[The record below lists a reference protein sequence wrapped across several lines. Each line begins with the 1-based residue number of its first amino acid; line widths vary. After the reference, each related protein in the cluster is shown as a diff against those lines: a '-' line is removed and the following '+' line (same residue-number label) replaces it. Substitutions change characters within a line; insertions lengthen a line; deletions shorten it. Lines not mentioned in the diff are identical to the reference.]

1 MRDEYHPP
9 LEEYLQVIE
18 QLSDD
23 GVTVIQAR
31 VAERLNKTPPSVSEM
46 IERLVDEGFVT
57 RKGRELQLTTNG
69 HDVARSVIRKHR
81 LAERLLADVIGLPWH
96 LIHEEAGRW
105 EHVMSD
111 EVEKRIVALLND
123 PGTCPHGN
131 PIPGSANE
139 VTNRHEQRPMA
150 DGDEG
155 DVVRFARLTEEAETD
170 LVSLS
175 EFNDVNFLPGATA
188 TFRTKGADGSI
199 ELDVDGSSL
208 RIRPKMTHQ
217 LFVVPVAETGSTTT
231 APTER

>member
-217 LFVVPVAETGSTTT
+217 LFVVPVA
-231 APTER
+231 

>member
-18 QLSDD
+18 QLSDE

-46 IERLVDEGFVT
+46 IERLVDEGYVT
-57 RKGRELQLTTNG
+57 RDGRELQLTKNG

-111 EVEKRIVALLND
+111 EVEKRIVALLGD
-123 PGTCPHGN
+123 PATCPHGN
-131 PIPGSANE
+131 PIPGS
-139 VTNRHEQRPMA
+139 TNVVADRDQQRRMA

-155 DVVRFARLTEEAETD
+155 DVFRFARLTEEAETD
-170 LVSLS
+170 FQSLS
-175 EFNDVNFLPGATA
+175 EFDEVGFLPSTTA
-188 TFRTKGADGSI
+188 SIRSKNADGTI
-199 ELDVDGSSL
+199 ELDVNGSSL
-208 RIRPKMTHQ
+208 RIRSKMTQQ
-217 LFVVPVAETGSTTT
+217 LFVVPV
-231 APTER
+231 

>member
-31 VAERLNKTPPSVSEM
+31 VAERLNKTAPSVSEM
-46 IERLVDEGFVT
+46 IERLVDEGYVT
-57 RKGRELQLTTNG
+57 RSGRELHLTTNG

-111 EVEKRIVALLND
+111 EVEKRIVALLGD
-123 PGTCPHGN
+123 PATCPHGN
-131 PIPGSANE
+131 PIPGSVHE
-139 VTNRHEQRPMA
+139 VVDRSQQRPMA
-150 DGDEG
+150 ERDEG
-155 DVVRFARLTEEAETD
+155 DVFRFARLTEEAETD
-170 LVSLS
+170 LQSLS
-175 EFNDVNFLPGATA
+175 EFNEVGFLPTTMASILS
-188 TFRTKGADGSI
+188 KPPDGSI
-199 ELDVDGSSL
+199 EVDVNGMPL
-208 RIRPKMTHQ
+208 RIRQKMTHQ
-217 LFVVPVAETGSTTT
+217 LFVVPVA
-231 APTER
+231 

>member
-31 VAERLNKTPPSVSEM
+31 VAERLNKTAPSVSEM
-46 IERLVDEGFVT
+46 IERLVDDGYVT
-57 RKGRELQLTTNG
+57 RNGRELQLTTNG
-69 HDVARSVIRKHR
+69 HDVARSVMRKHR

-111 EVEKRIVALLND
+111 EVEKRIVALLGD

-131 PIPGSANE
+131 PIPGSVNE
-139 VTNRHEQRPMA
+139 VVDRHEQRPMA
-150 DGDEG
+150 DRDEG
-155 DVVRFARLTEEAETD
+155 DVFRFARITEEAETD
-170 LVSLS
+170 FQSLS
-175 EFNDVNFLPGATA
+175 EFNDVGFLPTTTA
-188 TFRTKGADGSI
+188 SILTKNADGSI
-199 ELDVDGSSL
+199 ELDVNGSPL
-208 RIRPKMTHQ
+208 RIRQKMTHQ
-217 LFVVPVAETGSTTT
+217 LFVVPVA
-231 APTER
+231 

>member
-31 VAERLNKTPPSVSEM
+31 VAERLNKTAPSVSEM
-46 IERLVDEGFVT
+46 IERLVDEGYVT
-57 RKGRELQLTTNG
+57 RSGRELHLTTDG

-111 EVEKRIVALLND
+111 EVEKRIVALLGD
-123 PGTCPHGN
+123 PATCPHGN

-139 VTNRHEQRPMA
+139 VIDRNQQRPMA
-150 DGDEG
+150 ERDEG
-155 DVVRFARLTEEAETD
+155 DVVRLARLTEEAETD
-170 LVSLS
+170 LQSLS
-175 EFNDVNFLPGATA
+175 EFNEVGFLPTTMASILS
-188 TFRTKGADGSI
+188 KNPDGSI
-199 ELDVDGSSL
+199 ELDVNGSSL
-208 RIRPKMTHQ
+208 RIRQKMTHQ
-217 LFVVPVAETGSTTT
+217 LFVVPVA
-231 APTER
+231 

>member
-1 MRDEYHPP
+1 VRDEYHPP

-31 VAERLNKTPPSVSEM
+31 VAERLNKTAPSVSEM
-46 IERLVDEGFVT
+46 IERLVDEGYVT
-57 RKGRELQLTTNG
+57 RNGRELHLTTNG

-111 EVEKRIVALLND
+111 EVEKRIVALLGD

-131 PIPGSANE
+131 PIPGSVNE
-139 VTNRHEQRPMA
+139 VVDRNQQRPMA
-150 DGDEG
+150 DRDEG
-155 DVVRFARLTEEAETD
+155 DVFRFARITEEAETD
-170 LVSLS
+170 FQSLS
-175 EFNDVNFLPGATA
+175 EFNEVGFLPTTMASVLS
-188 TFRTKGADGSI
+188 KNPDGSI
-199 ELDVDGSSL
+199 ELDVNGSPL
-208 RIRPKMTHQ
+208 RIRQKMTHQ
-217 LFVVPVAETGSTTT
+217 LFVVPVS
-231 APTER
+231 

>member
-9 LEEYLQVIE
+9 IEEYLQVIE

-31 VAERLNKTPPSVSEM
+31 VAERLNKTAPSVSEM
-46 IERLVDEGFVT
+46 IERLVDEGYVT
-57 RKGRELQLTTNG
+57 RHGRELELTTNG
-69 HDVARSVIRKHR
+69 HEIAQSVIRKHR

-111 EVEKRIVALLND
+111 EVEKRIVALLGD

-131 PIPGSANE
+131 PIPGSVNE
-139 VTNRHEQRPMA
+139 VTDRRDQRPMA

-155 DVVRFARLTEEAETD
+155 DVFRFARLTEEAETD
-170 LVSLS
+170 LQSLS
-175 EFNDVNFLPGATA
+175 EFNAVGFLPNATA
-188 TFRTKGADGSI
+188 SIRAKNADGTI
-199 ELDVDGSSL
+199 ELDVNGTAL
-208 RIRPKMTHQ
+208 NIREKMTQQ
-217 LFVVPVAETGSTTT
+217 LYVVPVG
-231 APTER
+231 